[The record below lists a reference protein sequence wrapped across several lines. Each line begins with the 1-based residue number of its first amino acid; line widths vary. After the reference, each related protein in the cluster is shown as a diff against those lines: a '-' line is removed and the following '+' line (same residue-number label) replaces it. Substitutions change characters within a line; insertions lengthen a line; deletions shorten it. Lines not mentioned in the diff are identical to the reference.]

1 MKFWWGLGIKL
12 VLITTKIF
20 YTSQKKGLN
29 KLKKEKYKNKNI
41 LKFSVVS
48 TFTLFVSTNS
58 PSI

>member
-1 MKFWWGLGIKL
+1 MND
-12 VLITTKIF
+12 VITF

-41 LKFSVVS
+41 LKFSVFS
-48 TFTLFVSTNS
+48 TFTLFVFTNF